1 MTSRSDVEERAAAR
15 EDALTEQLDE
25 QRRLARPRDYIF
37 DKAQEAFWDLRNGT
51 LHSEKAVDASIP
63 QELWRVVVEEPPAR
77 PEGARG
83 RPPQRRERLVPPS
96 KDIMRVENDQFVEA
110 STWWPGKPE
119 IIRDVFVDDGGVRPS
134 PGARIYNRYRPP
146 PEPLGADPEEAQR
159 WVNHVKK
166 LWPEQQEHE
175 YFFDYCAHLI
185 QCPDVKAN
193 AAIVLSGAQRIGK
206 DAALYPV
213 RGAIGNWNVANIEPD
228 QLFSQFRP
236 WLQTLMLVVN
246 EVRPTKDEFHAS
258 SMYNILKP
266 LIAAPPD
273 TLPLDNKNEKLRYV
287 INLMRVF
294 LTTNDWMAMY
304 IPPEDGRMFIMHS
317 ALQSYWHVHEGKPE
331 YFAELYGWFDA
342 GGNEAVGAWLRAR
355 DISQFNPKGAL
366 EKTSGW
372 QAVAG
377 TWEEPEDGVMFA
389 LSALG
394 WPDVVFGSELAN
406 PQFDYYEEV
415 LAMLKSPRKIG
426 HRMQRAGYT
435 LVKCP
440 DDDRW
445 RFRVGDKEFR
455 SRLAFVKNGSGLL
468 NGNAITAIRERGRT
482 MLGVAVPP
490 PGANAEPVGKP
501 H

>member
-1 MTSRSDVEERAAAR
+1 MTDIENRAAAR
-15 EDALTEQLDE
+15 EEQLAEQLEE

-83 RPPQRRERLVPPS
+83 RPAQMRERLVPPS

-110 STWWPGKPE
+110 STWWPGKPD
-119 IIRDVFVDDGGVRPS
+119 IIKNVFIDDTGARPS

-146 PEPLGADPEEAQR
+146 PPCEEADPAEAAR
-159 WVNHVKK
+159 WVEHVRK
-166 LWPEQQEHE
+166 LWPEPKEHE
-175 YFFDYCAHLI
+175 YFFNYCAHLI
-185 QCPDVKAN
+185 QHPEVKAN

-213 RGAIGNWNVANIEPD
+213 RGAVGNWNVANIEPD

-287 INLMRVF
+287 VNLMRVF

-317 ALQSYWHVHEGKPE
+317 NLQSYWHVAEGTPD
-331 YFAELYGWFDA
+331 YFAELYGWFDT
-342 GGNEAVGAWLRAR
+342 GGTEAVGAWLRAR
-355 DISQFNPKGAL
+355 DIRTFNPKGAL
-366 EKTSGW
+366 ERTAGW
-372 QAVAG
+372 EAVAG
-377 TWEEPEDGVMFA
+377 TWEEPEDGIMFA

-440 DDDRW
+440 DEDRW
-445 RFRVGDKEFR
+445 SFRSAGREFR
-455 SRLAFVKNGSGLL
+455 SRLAFVKNGSGLM
-468 NGNAITAIRERGRT
+468 NGSALSAIRERGRA
-482 MLGVAVPP
+482 MLTAAAAPQVA
-490 PGANAEPVGKP
+490 GGEERRKP